1 MDTSEEDP
9 LALFATTLIVYSV
22 PFVRPVYVYDVP
34 TCVIG
39 DLEIPPPLIVIV
51 YPVIADPPLLAGA
64 DHVMG
69 TLPLTTSS
77 EAAKLVGAP
86 GTVEGVADSESSD
99 PRPPPISFLA

>member
-9 LALFATTLIVYSV
+9 LALFTTTLIVYSV

-69 TLPLTTSS
+69 TLPLTTRS

-99 PRPPPISFLA
+99 PRPPPIAFVA